1 MTYTSKTTTEQYKA
15 WLATNPTIAA
25 ILKVQKQIMAIAKQA
40 CSNII
45 TACRTLGRRRKSRSC
60 IWTKSPVKEPTS
72 ASAQGVRL
80 TVLPADWGDH
90 PDSNYRYRCQKME
103 ANLREEIA
111 MEELLCQGLEV
122 LVKGN
127 GRG

>member
-25 ILKVQKQIMAIAKQA
+25 ILKVQKQIMAIARQA

-45 TACRTLGRRRKSRSC
+45 TACRSLGRRRKSRSC
-60 IWTKSPVKEPTS
+60 IWTKSSVKEPTS
-72 ASAQGVRL
+72 ASAQGFR
-80 TVLPADWGDH
+80 TVYPDWEEN
-90 PDSNYRYRCQKME
+90 PDQFYQYRCERMRE
-103 ANLREEIA
+103 NIEEEIA
-111 MEELLCQGLEV
+111 MEELLCQGKEV
-122 LVKGN
+122 LIKGN